1 MDFDTNTSAVLRVQ
15 RTARYRGAMLMTFGL
30 ILLGGAA
37 GIAHGLDFDTRRT
50 IALCLI
56 PGIMMLW
63 ALVRILMKQVIRANG
78 VFGRGSELMQ
88 GSCRLDLDSRS
99 WQLRGLQSDDAAK
112 LVVGRGDA
120 AVDVAIIK
128 TNGLYVPA
136 AIRVSQADA
145 GSVWKPVFTVARD
158 PKSLNDYLLLVAE
171 GRCHGIGGKVKQL
184 QEGLEF
190 LQGIVEASFPG
201 KHVGRRLL
209 LYPETADGFAN
220 AAMFGLAGVAASAA
234 INSWKRDAAA
244 NEAAEGKLREAMDAS
259 GWKLEAGQ

>member
-1 MDFDTNTSAVLRVQ
+1 MDFDANTSAILRVQ
-15 RTARYRGAMLMTFGL
+15 RSARARGALLMTLGL

-37 GIAHGLDFDTRRT
+37 GLAHGLDLDTRKT

-63 ALVRILMKQVIRANG
+63 ALVRILQKQVIRADG
-78 VFGRGSELMQ
+78 VFGQGSVQMQ
-88 GSCRLDLDSRS
+88 GSCRLDLDRRS
-99 WQLRGLQSDDAAK
+99 WLLRGLQSDDAAK
-112 LVVGRGDA
+112 LVVGQGDV
-120 AVDVAIIK
+120 AVDVSIIK

-136 AIRVSQADA
+136 AIRVSQEDV
-145 GSVWKPVFTVARD
+145 GSVWKPLFTIARN
-158 PKSLNDYLLLVAE
+158 PKAASDYLLVVAG
-171 GRCHGIGGKVKQL
+171 GRCHGIGGKIKQL

-201 KHVGRRLL
+201 KHVSRRLL

-244 NEAAEGKLREAMDAS
+244 HEAAEGKLREAMDAS